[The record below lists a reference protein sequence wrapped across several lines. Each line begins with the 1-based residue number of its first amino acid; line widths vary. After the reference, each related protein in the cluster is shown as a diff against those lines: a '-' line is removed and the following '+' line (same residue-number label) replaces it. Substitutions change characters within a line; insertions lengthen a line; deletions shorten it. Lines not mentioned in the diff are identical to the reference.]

1 MINDEL
7 ITSLSWV
14 YGGAAVIS
22 TIALLSGQSMIIG
35 YILLGIVFGPFGIAL
50 VTDPEIALQVGHVG
64 MIFLLFL
71 AGLHLDP
78 KNLLE
83 MLKKAVFVT
92 ITTSVVFV
100 VVVFALLVSLG
111 GFTMTECVVLALSM
125 MFSSTLLGLKLL
137 PSDRLHSHPVGET
150 IISVLLIQDLLA
162 ILLMVVFNVVGKGSS
177 SYEDIFKLVFSI
189 PLLLGGAFFVERFV
203 LTRLFGIFESVREYL
218 FILAVGWC
226 LLMSEFA
233 AILDLSR
240 EIGAFV
246 AGVSIASG
254 SVSVY
259 LAECLSPLRDFF
271 LVLFFFSIGAGLDF
285 DTVVSLSIP
294 TIILAVTLM
303 IMKPLMYWFVLNLE
317 KDTDQGH
324 NWEAGVRLGQ
334 ASEFSILVSQ
344 VASQSK
350 LLTGAALGLINATTV
365 LTFILSSY
373 WVARSFITPNMR
385 INHDDD

>member
-35 YILLGIVFGPFGIAL
+35 YILLGIIFGPFGIAL

-189 PLLLGGAFFVERFV
+189 PLLLGGAFFVERFI

>member
-35 YILLGIVFGPFGIAL
+35 YILLGIIFGPFGIAL

>member
-100 VVVFALLVSLG
+100 AVVFALLVFLG

-162 ILLMVVFNVVGKGSS
+162 ILLMVVFNVVGNGSS

-317 KDTDQGH
+317 KETDQGH

>member
-1 MINDEL
+1 VINDEL

-35 YILLGIVFGPFGIAL
+35 YILLGIIFGPFGIAL